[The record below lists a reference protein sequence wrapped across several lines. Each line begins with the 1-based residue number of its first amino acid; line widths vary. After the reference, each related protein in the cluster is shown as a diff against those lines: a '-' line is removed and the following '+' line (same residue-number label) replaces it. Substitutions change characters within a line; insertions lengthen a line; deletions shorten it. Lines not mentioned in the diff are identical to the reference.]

1 MGTWITFQW
10 FDHTG
15 IPITLGIHS
24 VGESGFLECLWDF
37 FWSILRI
44 DLDPW
49 IGKPPLDRR
58 FVNQQPPTD
67 MERFEATRFDFSAY
81 FPPSCV
87 LEEEV
92 GPTKICHTS
101 FWWLGVVVENPA
113 RSPFSLTLCPQASIG
128 CFTKAIRLQPV
139 SVQAGFF
146 GCQVSLKSLGK
157 GHRGEKNIFFLK
169 VPQLMI

>member
-1 MGTWITFQW
+1 MWGSLSSWNVCEI
-10 FDHTG
+10 
-15 IPITLGIHS
+15 
-24 VGESGFLECLWDF
+24 F

-44 DLDPW
+44 DPDPW

-81 FPPSCV
+81 FPPSCF

-101 FWWLGVVVENPA
+101 FWWLGVVVGNPE

-139 SVQAGFF
+139 SVQAVGFLHLP
-146 GCQVSLKSLGK
+146 GVGLKSLGK
-157 GHRGEKNIFFLK
+157 GHRGEKSSFFFLK